1 MKLVPDA
8 IRTASYAL
16 GANRMQTTLK
26 VILPAALPAILT
38 GVFLAVG
45 RIAGETA
52 PLLLT
57 AAGSRFWP
65 TGLSEPTPFLP
76 KAIYD
81 YSRSPDWNWLIFVY
95 SFEAKARPTLVEE
108 KHPLVWADLDN
119 LDAYRIPE
127 SDRFLMGRLFDEG
140 CSYLELAMEY
150 RQAEVFVRCSAHFEG
165 QGELFK

>member
-1 MKLVPDA
+1 MSPRLSTLVYCTYEGQVLLLD
-8 IRTASYAL
+8 R
-16 GANRMQTTLK
+16 Q
-26 VILPAALPAILT
+26 
-38 GVFLAVG
+38 
-45 RIAGETA
+45 TA
-52 PLLLT
+52 PYRGFLLPPGGKCEFGEIPIDC
-57 AAGSRFWP
+57 ARREFAEE
-65 TGLSEPTPFLP
+65 TGYEIAEPLRPRGLV
-76 KAIYD
+76 YD

-165 QGELFK
+165 QGELFKQGT